1 MLMGDKVEF
10 FYYETYIMLAHVV
23 PTDSL
28 SFPNNNTSV
37 LWTVINMNKTINDI

>member
-1 MLMGDKVEF
+1 MLVGDKVEF
-10 FYYETYIMLAHVV
+10 FYYETYMKLANIV

-37 LWTVINMNKTINDI
+37 VLWTFINMNKTI